1 MAAPEAAAAPLS
13 AAPAPAPAA
22 AAPAPAAAAPEAAAP
37 PRPDARAWVK
47 AMRGISAH
55 VVAVRTRDAGPAGA
69 EQLALWA
76 AACGIPAVV
85 VDQVVEQVS
94 GIAGLEPERRWQA
107 LYGLCQNLY
116 SDGLETVLGGV
127 VGALDDDGKY
137 YVKTPVRPAPRDA
150 NGEEEDDEE
159 DDDGG
164 DDDESW
170 DRGEKLRAHG
180 LVGADGRCSDECVE
194 TLRFAFAAVK
204 DAFRDKYLL
213 DADSDEESLLS
224 APDYARGRLG
234 AKPGAARPPDDSED
248 SDDGDDY

>member
-13 AAPAPAPAA
+13 AAP
-22 AAPAPAAAAPEAAAP
+22 APAPAAAAPEAAAP